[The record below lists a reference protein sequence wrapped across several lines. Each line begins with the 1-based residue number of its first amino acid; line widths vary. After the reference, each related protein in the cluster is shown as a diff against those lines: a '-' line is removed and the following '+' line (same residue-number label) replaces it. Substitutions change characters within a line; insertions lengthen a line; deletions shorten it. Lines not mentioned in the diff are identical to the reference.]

1 MSATETEETEQTV
14 EMDAQA
20 DGQASDAP
28 SDDTPSDDA
37 EAATS
42 EASESPADD
51 TDTEGGAAENA
62 KTEDAEAA
70 EGVDVTMAPPDR
82 VEELFDLANSSLE
95 RLDEAATS
103 VTALAKSQQEAVEQ
117 SGELAPAFKA
127 TMETAAAEAL
137 ESGGETLKK
146 QIEEAAEET
155 TTALKASLDESR
167 QAVEQMATAT
177 GLFKRQ
183 MWRNSL
189 FASLAGASI
198 GLIAVLLAGWLMTW
212 WVRGDVDALREER
225 RELVSEVRTLKETAD
240 DWASRFGRADVS
252 TCELP
257 GEIERPCV
265 RIDHTAGNFRG
276 EKGEHYRILWGY

>member
-1 MSATETEETEQTV
+1 MSATETEETEETV
-14 EMDAQA
+14 EMDAKA
-20 DGQASDAP
+20 DEQASG
-28 SDDTPSDDA
+28 TQTDDA
-37 EAATS
+37 EAASS
-42 EASESPADD
+42 EASESLADD
-51 TDTEGGAAENA
+51 ATTDGASTEDSQ
-62 KTEDAEAA
+62 TEDADLEAA
-70 EGVDVTMAPPDR
+70 VDVTMAPPDR

-167 QAVEQMATAT
+167 QAVEQMAAAT
-177 GLFKRQ
+177 GIFKRQ

-189 FASLAGASI
+189 FASLAGAGI
-198 GLIAVLLAGWLMTW
+198 GLVAILLAGWVMTW
-212 WVRGDVDALREER
+212 WVRNDVEALREER
-225 RELVSEVRTLKETAD
+225 RELVSEVRMLKETAS
-240 DWASRFGRADVS
+240 DWASRFGRAEVS

-257 GEIERPCV
+257 GEGSRPCV